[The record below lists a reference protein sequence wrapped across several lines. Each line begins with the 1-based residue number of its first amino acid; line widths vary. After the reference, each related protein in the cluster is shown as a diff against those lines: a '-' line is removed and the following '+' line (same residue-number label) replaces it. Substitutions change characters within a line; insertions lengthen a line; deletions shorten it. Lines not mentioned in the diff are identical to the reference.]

1 VKAFLKGIVALVI
14 ISVVAAVGL
23 GMMPMSA
30 QDVFTESQNVRL

>member
-1 VKAFLKGIVALVI
+1 MKAFLKGIVALVI